1 MEKRLRQFNVGMFMI
16 AALILGALV
25 FTGFMSGHPWALT
38 CYQCKACNLKCPL
51 GYDVSLFVVA
61 SATNNPNLYMSATN
75 LQLTV
80 EEAYE
85 TDRDMLV
92 EVDGKKMTA
101 KEAHEELS
109 PDMVVW
115 ARKLRVK
122 DAAKFD
128 PIDGY
133 CDSLCPIGLPVT
145 NAIRD
150 LKSDGEFN
158 GR

>member
-1 MEKRLRQFNVGMFMI
+1 
-16 AALILGALV
+16 LILGALV

-38 CYQCKACNLKCPL
+38 CYQCKACNLNCPL
-51 GYDVSLFVVA
+51 GYDVSMYVA
-61 SATNNPNLYMSATN
+61 AAATNNPDLYMSAKN

-92 EVDGKKMTA
+92 EVDGEQMTA
-101 KEAHEELS
+101 EEAYKIFK
-109 PDMVVW
+109 PDRVIW

-128 PIDGY
+128 PVDGF
-133 CDSLCPIGLPVT
+133 CDSMCPISLPIT
-145 NAIRD
+145 DAIRD
-150 LKSDGEFN
+150 LKSDGKFN

>member
-1 MEKRLRQFNVGMFMI
+1 MEKKLRQFNVGMFMI

-25 FTGFMSGHPWALT
+25 FTGFQSGHPWALT

-51 GYDVSLFVVA
+51 GYDVSMYVA
-61 SATNNPNLYMSATN
+61 AAATNNPDLYMSAKN

-92 EVDGKKMTA
+92 EVDNEEMTA
-101 KEAHEELS
+101 GEAYTKFKPET
-109 PDMVVW
+109 VIW

-133 CDSLCPIGLPVT
+133 CDSLCPISLPVT